1 MSDLHYFEGA
11 DAWVGDRERFD
22 VVTLPLLRKHGK
34 EIGKAAQ
41 AGDDVAQSVM
51 RNYEM
56 LRRSFDPVFHEKLT
70 HDINR
75 WVGKQVAAGG
85 TP

>member
-1 MSDLHYFEGA
+1 MSDLCYFEGA

-22 VVTLPLLRKHGK
+22 AVTLPLLRKHGK
-34 EIGKAAQ
+34 AIGKAAG
-41 AGDDVAQSVM
+41 AGDNDARSVM
-51 RNYEM
+51 RDYEM

-70 HDINR
+70 HSLNR
-75 WVGKQVAAGG
+75 WVGKQPAGG